1 MSTTTQP
8 PPTTTTSK
16 NEEPNIIQQQ
26 KPQQTTIQPQS
37 QSQQQ
42 QQQQQQYENQQSIS
56 KKIRK
61 AWTHFEINLIKAANA
76 CKQPTQS
83 TSTSTS
89 TSTQSQPQEEQIQ
102 KCIDYIKSRKELR
115 SVLNDAEAE
124 INDKTSELKAM
135 KLMSKCTGSYYGNY
149 HHSKHGRISSNS
161 NRDSTSNSYS
171 KSTSG
176 DNGLKRKREE

>member
-1 MSTTTQP
+1 MSTTQP
-8 PPTTTTSK
+8 PPPPTSTTSK

-37 QSQQQ
+37 QSQS
-42 QQQQQQYENQQSIS
+42 QQQQQYENQQSIS

-76 CKQPTQS
+76 CKQPTQL
-83 TSTSTS
+83 TSA
-89 TSTQSQPQEEQIQ
+89 STQSQPQEEQIQ

-161 NRDSTSNSYS
+161 NRDS

>member
-1 MSTTTQP
+1 MSTTQP
-8 PPTTTTSK
+8 PPPPTSTTSK

-37 QSQQQ
+37 QS
-42 QQQQQQYENQQSIS
+42 QQQQQYENQQSIS

-76 CKQPTQS
+76 CKQPLS
-83 TSTSTS
+83 TSTQ
-89 TSTQSQPQEEQIQ
+89 STQSQPQEEQIQ

-161 NRDSTSNSYS
+161 NRDSSSNSYS